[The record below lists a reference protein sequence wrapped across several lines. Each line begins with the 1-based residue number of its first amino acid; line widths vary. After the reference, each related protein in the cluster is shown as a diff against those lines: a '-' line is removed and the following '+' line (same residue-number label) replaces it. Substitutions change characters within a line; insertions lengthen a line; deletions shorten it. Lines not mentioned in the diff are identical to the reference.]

1 MKNIGSYL
9 MIGALGALITGCA
22 TISNQTTQ
30 SVALTASNGKSVVA
44 TINGEKVSL
53 PTEVEISRVDGAVV
67 QVLTQDNKCYES
79 TQLVIKGKNRISGWF
94 WGNILTTGWG
104 VGFTGSTVDAVS
116 GGMWEYAN
124 PNFIVP
130 VERKSSCN

>member
-79 TQLVIKGKNRISGWF
+79 RSLLSRAK
-94 WGNILTTGWG
+94 TGSV
-104 VGFTGSTVDAVS
+104 VGFGV
-116 GGMWEYAN
+116 
-124 PNFIVP
+124 I
-130 VERKSSCN
+130 SSSVGRQDLRQMP